1 MPTDIANSSN
11 LQAVS
16 SATQVVART
25 ASSNSPKQPV
35 VASGGS
41 NSAEPVR
48 QILPAGKA
56 NTPEP
61 TSEAVKVAVEKLN
74 TQIQSLQRDLS
85 FSIDEDSGRTVVRVI
100 DSETKEVVRQI
111 PSEEVLKLAQQL
123 EVILSEVGEQLSGV
137 LLEEQA

>member
-1 MPTDIANSSN
+1 
-11 LQAVS
+11 
-16 SATQVVART
+16 
-25 ASSNSPKQPV
+25 NSPKQPV
-35 VASGGS
+35 VKVSS
-41 NSAEPVR
+41 EVSHSAEPTR
-48 QILPAGKA
+48 QILPAGNA
-56 NTPEP
+56 NTSEP